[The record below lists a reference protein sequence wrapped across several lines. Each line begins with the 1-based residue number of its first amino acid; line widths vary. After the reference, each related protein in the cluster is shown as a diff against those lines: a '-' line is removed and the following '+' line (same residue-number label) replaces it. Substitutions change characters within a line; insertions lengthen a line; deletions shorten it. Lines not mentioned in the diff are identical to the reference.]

1 MEDKILADTAILIGL
16 QRGDEQVVKKF
27 DQLKNRVVVSR
38 ITVCEL
44 IFGSRDQQEKRI
56 NQEFLSY
63 LDILEIDERV
73 SVLCYELMDKYG
85 LKMRLGIADALIAAT
100 AVVHGLLL
108 WTENIKHFQMIK
120 EVKLFKPKEV
130 K

>member
-1 MEDKILADTAILIGL
+1 M
-16 QRGDEQVVKKF
+16 
-27 DQLKNRVVVSR
+27 VVSR

>member
-108 WTENIKHFQMIK
+108 WTE
-120 EVKLFKPKEV
+120 
-130 K
+130 